1 MKMAKKLF
9 LFDMDS
15 TLINEEVIDLIA
27 AEAGVADEVAQI
39 TNLAMEGV
47 LDFKESLQR
56 RVLLLKD
63 LDIEFLEEVRRRIT
77 FTNGAPELIT
87 AIVNN
92 GHIPAVVS
100 GGFTSVISPLLKEIG
115 ILNLRANNLEI
126 ENGRL
131 TGRVIGE
138 VIDRKAK
145 AETLKDLAKTNQID
159 ISETIA
165 IGDGANDIDMVKA
178 AGLGIA
184 FCAKAALVEVADV
197 SILKRDL
204 REILKYVDL

>member
-1 MKMAKKLF
+1 
-9 LFDMDS
+9 MDS

-27 AEAGVADEVAQI
+27 AEAGVAGEVAEI
-39 TNLAMEGV
+39 TNLAMEGA
-47 LDFKESLQR
+47 LDFRESLQR

-63 LDIEFLEEVRRRIT
+63 LSTEVLMEVKRKIT

-100 GGFTSVISPLLKEIG
+100 GGFTSVISPLLEEIG

-145 AETLKDLAKTNQID
+145 AETLIQLAKDNQID
-159 ISETIA
+159 LSETIA
-165 IGDGANDIDMVKA
+165 IGDGANDIDMIKI

-184 FCAKAALVEVADV
+184 FCAKAALIEVADISV
-197 SILKRDL
+197 EKRDL
-204 REILKYVDL
+204 REILKYVEL

>member
-1 MKMAKKLF
+1 
-9 LFDMDS
+9 MDS

-27 AEAGVADEVAQI
+27 AEAGVAGEVAEI
-39 TNLAMEGV
+39 TNLAMEGA
-47 LDFKESLQR
+47 LDFRESLQR

-63 LDIEFLEEVRRRIT
+63 LSTEVLMDVRRKIT

-100 GGFTSVISPLLKEIG
+100 GGFTSVISPLLEEIG

-145 AETLKDLAKTNQID
+145 AETLIQLAKDNQID
-159 ISETIA
+159 LSETIA
-165 IGDGANDIDMVKA
+165 IGDGANDIDMIKI

-184 FCAKAALVEVADV
+184 FCAKAALIEVADISV
-197 SILKRDL
+197 EKRDL
-204 REILKYVDL
+204 REILKYVEL